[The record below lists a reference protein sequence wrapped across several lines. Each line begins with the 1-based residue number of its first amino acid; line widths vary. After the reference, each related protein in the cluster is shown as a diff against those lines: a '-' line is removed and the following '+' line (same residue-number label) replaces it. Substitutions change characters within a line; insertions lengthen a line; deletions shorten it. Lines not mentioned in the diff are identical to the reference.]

1 MPPEDGFSLPR
12 EVTRTDNQPAD
23 PLQMFLDDLAEDG
36 KPLIERAGKLV
47 AYKARYDADRP
58 ELEND
63 DQVGKATELV
73 KEIAKLTSST
83 NGEFETLRKKYKK
96 PLDETGK
103 TISRMVEKWA
113 GPLGLFEGELRGR
126 INRFQTKKLAAER
139 ETKRL
144 AEIEAAKIAAAG
156 TPEAIEKAAE
166 TIADV
171 PAPKAQTRSDHGSM
185 ATTRT
190 AWKGEV
196 TDAALVPHEFCSP
209 DPAKIAAAVKA
220 GTRTIP
226 GVSITEQVLT
236 VIR

>member
-1 MPPEDGFSLPR
+1 MPPDDAFELPR
-12 EVTRTDNQPAD
+12 EVSRTDNQPAD
-23 PLQMFLDDLAEDG
+23 PLQMFLDDLSEDA
-36 KPLIERAGKLV
+36 KPLIARADKLV
-47 AYKARYDADRP
+47 AFKVRYDAERP
-58 ELEND
+58 ELADD

-73 KEIAKLTSST
+73 KEITKLTSST
-83 NGEFETLRKKYKK
+83 SGEFETLRKKYKK

-113 GPLGLFEGELRGR
+113 GPLAQFEGELRSR

-139 ETKRL
+139 EAKRL

-166 TIADV
+166 TIAAAPV
-171 PAPKAQTRSDHGSM
+171 PKAQTRTDYGSM
-185 ATTRT
+185 ATTRS

-196 TDAALVPHEFCSP
+196 TDATLVPREFCSP
-209 DPAKIAAAVKA
+209 DAAKIAAAVKT
-220 GTRTIP
+220 GTRTIA
-226 GVSITEQVLT
+226 GVNIFEDIQT